1 MHKRGRELLSKP
13 PKPRQNDR
21 RHQPQRRERR
31 KREALTVRLA
41 IRARA
46 GEVLPLGAVVRGALL
61 AEPTALA
68 VFLAFAVDSGALA
81 WFCERSTRELFA

>member
-1 MHKRGRELLSKP
+1 MLLSKP

-21 RHQPQRRERR
+21 RQQPQRRERR

-46 GEVLPLGAVVRGALL
+46 GEVLPRVAVVRGALL
-61 AEPTALA
+61 AEPTAVA